1 MSCKFLCKCK
11 GTTFFRYI
19 QIFYKDF
26 AILTQNSYRFCD
38 FVRIFSHFNNFLIQ
52 GIMSSFAHAALNG
65 LIAQWYINGTWYI
78 IKWYMN

>member
-11 GTTFFRYI
+11 GTTFFRYM

-38 FVRIFSHFNNFLIQ
+38 YVRIFSHFNNFLIQ
-52 GIMSSFAHAALNG
+52 GMKLVV
-65 LIAQWYINGTWYI
+65 LR
-78 IKWYMN
+78 